1 MLRHAIRL
9 SVSVATFIF
18 GLALSTVPSLFTSG
32 ATPASAFEQQ
42 IIDANREYL
51 EAYTR
56 RDVDALDG
64 LLAEEFTVRGRYG
77 RYDSKA
83 RRLASVADSDLESIT
98 VDSANDSVTAN
109 ETAGAVSGQ
118 AVVRGVYAGR
128 EFSSPPYR
136 FTRRFERRE
145 GRWQLVAVEV
155 YRVGW

>member
-18 GLALSTVPSLFTSG
+18 GLALSAVPSLFASG
-32 ATPASAFEQQ
+32 AIPANALERQV
-42 IIDANREYL
+42 IDANQEYL

-56 RDVDALDG
+56 RDVDALDQ
-64 LLAEEFTVRGRYG
+64 LLAEEFTVKGRHG
-77 RYDSKA
+77 RYDSKS
-83 RRLASVADSDLESIT
+83 RRLASVADSDLEYIT
-98 VDSANDSVTAN
+98 VESVSENVTADDT
-109 ETAGAVSGQ
+109 EGSVSGH

-136 FTRRFERRE
+136 FTRRFVMRE
-145 GRWQLVAVEV
+145 GRWQLTTVEV

>member
-18 GLALSTVPSLFTSG
+18 GLALSAVPSLFTSG
-32 ATPASAFEQQ
+32 ATPASAFEHQ

-56 RDVDALDG
+56 RDVDTLDH
-64 LLAEEFTVRGRYG
+64 LLAEEFTVKGRYG
-77 RYDSKA
+77 RYDSKS

-98 VDSANDSVTAN
+98 VESVNESVTAN
-109 ETAGAVSGQ
+109 DSSGSVSGH

-136 FTRRFERRE
+136 FTRRFEKRE
-145 GRWQLVAVEV
+145 GRWQLVTVEV